1 MDRITKGLE
10 AFPSKD
16 PFKPSD
22 AHQAAQKFMDCA
34 FLTWDGSQGRRMCPL
49 AVFGSREPM
58 ATTRA
63 FACVN
68 PPRAD
73 SEQLTNADQVRGSIA
88 LVVRGGCSFAVKAR
102 KLQRAGA
109 VAMIVAN
116 NTREQPFAA
125 FSMEDDVDASSLDEP
140 IEIPCMMMC
149 LADVRDL
156 FKQMPPSVT
165 DGTITLEIVE
175 PARLKPLM
183 LECKEQRH
191 VRRNG
196 STASSS
202 EGGKNS
208 SRWGSSFR
216 RKTTSLVKFW
226 DTPVASPKEG
236 SKTDEAQAT
245 ESIPV
250 DPAKASELPPAI
262 DAIAPASL
270 PAPPPPVQAAP
281 LFAFVQWAT
290 SASHYHVC
298 FAPLSDFCRAGNN
311 AIYEG
316 PLTICDPL
324 LADKDA
330 LRNSAELRD
339 ALALV
344 KRGVCTFPAKLERI
358 QRCGAMAT
366 IVGNDDIEDPDAAFM
381 MSVDNL
387 KADHLTIPSVMVSY
401 NVLQQ
406 LLVLPAASRS
416 LVRMLCLSGE
426 SAATMLARISG
437 LSSTVASEISLLETP
452 EPSSDKPALKLLHV
466 ACRNGDHGACQQ
478 ILDEHWPHESDR
490 RDAMMTSD
498 NNRLTALH
506 HSCVGGNEHVVDLVL
521 RLGGSLTATDFA
533 LQTPL
538 HLACLYH
545 HAAIVKRLLQANGMV
560 LQQQQQTDQSQP
572 PATITTAANMGG
584 STPLHYAA
592 LSGSTECLELLLT
605 VNARVMTDG
614 RYCFDGVD
622 IADRDGAT
630 PLHVACRSAHCDCAM
645 YLIAANA
652 NVDVVDATGATP
664 LQIACEMINDPEY
677 AAVSLTVIEKLLA
690 TGASIREPRNA
701 APQEDGDAGIEQEG
715 QQIVSR
721 LYLDRIENKA
731 VKRELE
737 VTYLRREAQ
746 RSHANSQA
754 LERQHQT
761 MNEQVSRLS
770 EVLEA
775 MQQREQTAKQRETEL
790 RKMCA
795 AQNSQIEQLQMQM
808 NTILH
813 VLQSQAE
820 PTTSAVGLSLGNATA
835 FNVPTEMED
844 SQANEDRVLD
854 AALARDLG
862 KKCCRQRKYAL
873 AENYFKKSLGL
884 HALPGVQRLLEQTQA
899 LHNEAKRRVHQ
910 QLEAKQQ
917 MQAKQQVIDHFRSS
931 LARIRAPDHAIQSI
945 TLEIAK
951 LDALEQD
958 STEFSMT
965 RRWLEWLVALPW
977 DDPQSGLQSNE
988 LHACKLGMF
997 QQLEQLELQAREAQ
1011 RHQAARVIQ
1020 SAVREHFS
1028 VHLMTRSMA
1037 AVSVQAIARGFLT
1050 RRQFQRI
1057 LGDQERAMATPQ
1069 SDDNGLVCS
1078 GTLENPNTPAAEA
1091 TATAALVQDV
1101 DFSVTIDP
1109 LALQRMGSTARD
1121 CRVVLG
1127 VHLQRR
1133 SSKRARANG
1142 GASCTESHV
1151 LQVLSITAASAPTG
1165 SSLGLW
1171 LKSPAASTTLYYVW
1185 SRWGTHEPGADV
1197 NGVLSGPYDQLFP
1210 AQQRYERVLRDH
1222 VRASFVV
1229 AAYAQVSSN
1238 GSSAT
1243 AA

>member
-1 MDRITKGLE
+1 ME
-10 AFPSKD
+10 
-16 PFKPSD
+16 
-22 AHQAAQKFMDCA
+22 CA

-58 ATTRA
+58 AATRT

-73 SEQLTNADQVRGSIA
+73 NEQLTNADQVRGAIA

-125 FSMEDDVDASSLDEP
+125 FSMEDDVDASSLNEP

-156 FKQMPPSVT
+156 FKHMPPSVT
-165 DGTITLEIVE
+165 DGAITLEIVE

-183 LECKEQRH
+183 LECKEQRQIR
-191 VRRNG
+191 VNG
-196 STASSS
+196 SSS
-202 EGGKNS
+202 ES
-208 SRWGSSFR
+208 SSSGWSGSFR
-216 RKTTSLVKFW
+216 RKKTSLVKLW
-226 DTPVASPKEG
+226 DSPAASL
-236 SKTDEAQAT
+236 KTDEVTADSFKT
-245 ESIPV
+245 SEPSI
-250 DPAKASELPPAI
+250 AI
-262 DAIAPASL
+262 DAIAQAQAS
-270 PAPPPPVQAAP
+270 PPLPPVRTTP

-290 SASHYHVC
+290 SASQYRVC

-316 PLTICDPL
+316 QLTVCDPL
-324 LADKDA
+324 LADKES
-330 LRNSAELRD
+330 LRNSTELQD

-344 KRGVCTFPAKLERI
+344 KRGGCTFPAKLERI
-358 QRCGAMAT
+358 QRCGAMAA
-366 IVGNDDIEDPDAAFM
+366 IVGNDDTEDPDAVFM

-401 NVLQQ
+401 SVLQQ
-406 LLVLPAASRS
+406 LVELAPASRA
-416 LVRMLCLSGE
+416 LVRILCLSGE
-426 SAATMLARISG
+426 NAATMLARIS
-437 LSSTVASEISLLETP
+437 STTEISMLETP
-452 EPSSDKPALKLLHV
+452 KPSSDKQALKLFHE

-490 RDAMMTSD
+490 RDVMMTSD

-506 HSCVGGNEHVVDLVL
+506 HACVGGNEHVVDLVL
-521 RLGGSLTATDFA
+521 RLGGSLTAIDIA
-533 LQTPL
+533 MQTPL
-538 HLACLYH
+538 HLACLHH

-560 LQQQQQTDQSQP
+560 LRQQERDQAQP
-572 PATITTAANMGG
+572 TATFTTAANVGG

-605 VNARVMTDG
+605 VNARLMTDG
-614 RYCFDGVD
+614 RYCFDGVN
-622 IADRDGAT
+622 ITDRDGAT
-630 PLHVACRSAHCDCAM
+630 PLHVACRSAHSDCAM

-652 NVDVVDATGATP
+652 GLDILDATGATP
-664 LQIACEMINDPEY
+664 LQIACEMVNDPEY
-677 AAVSLTVIEKLLA
+677 AAASLTVIEKLLA
-690 TGASIREPRNA
+690 TGASVCEPRTA
-701 APQEDGDAGIEQEG
+701 SRQEDNEIGTEQG
-715 QQIVSR
+715 QQIGSR

-731 VKRELE
+731 MKRELE
-737 VTYLRREAQ
+737 VTYFRREVQ
-746 RSHANSQA
+746 QSHFYSQA
-754 LERQHQT
+754 LERQHQL
-761 MNEQVSRLS
+761 MNDQVSSLS
-770 EVLEA
+770 KALEA
-775 MQQREQTAKQRETEL
+775 MQQREQSAKQREQEL
-790 RKMCA
+790 RRMCA

-820 PTTSAVGLSLGNATA
+820 PTTSAVGLSLGNVTA
-835 FNVPTEMED
+835 FNVSTEVQDNQM
-844 SQANEDRVLD
+844 NEDRVLD

-873 AENYFKKSLGL
+873 AENYFKKSLDL
-884 HALPGVQRLLEQTQA
+884 HALPGVQRLLEQTLA

-910 QLEAKQQ
+910 QLQAKQEV
-917 MQAKQQVIDHFRSS
+917 QAKQQVIDQFRAA
-931 LARIRAPDHAIQSI
+931 LARIQAPEHAIQSI
-945 TLEIAK
+945 ILEIAK

-965 RRWLEWLVALPW
+965 RRWLEWLMALPW

-997 QQLEQLELQAREAQ
+997 QQLEELEQQALDSQ
-1011 RHQAARVIQ
+1011 RDKAARVIQ
-1020 SAVREHFS
+1020 LAFREHFS
-1028 VHLMTRSMA
+1028 VHLMTRSIA
-1037 AVSVQAIARGFLT
+1037 AIAIQAVARGLLT
-1050 RRQFQRI
+1050 RRHFQRI
-1057 LGDQERAMATPQ
+1057 VRDRELAVVAQ
-1069 SDDNGLVCS
+1069 SLESDKGFSED
-1078 GTLENPNTPAAEA
+1078 LENPNTPATEP
-1091 TATAALVQDV
+1091 TAVASIHDV

-1109 LALQRMGSTARD
+1109 LALQRLGNTARGSQ
-1121 CRVVLG
+1121 VVLG
-1127 VHLQRR
+1127 VHLQRQSGKR
-1133 SSKRARANG
+1133 SRAMRSEIT
-1142 GASCTESHV
+1142 ASTEFHV
-1151 LQVLSITAASAPTG
+1151 LQVLSVVAASVQTG

-1171 LKSPAASTTLYYVW
+1171 LKSSSASTTQYYVW
-1185 SRWGTHEPGADV
+1185 SRWGVDEPGADI
-1197 NGVLSGPYDQLFP
+1197 NGVLSGPYEQLFP

-1222 VRASFVV
+1222 VRASFVI
-1229 AAYAQVSSN
+1229 AAPQATSN
-1238 GSSAT
+1238 SNSAT